1 MDMRYNS
8 ADYWQ
13 FLAAYAGRRIV
24 RGFLLLI
31 GISFL
36 CFLLLQLSPGDFFV
50 EARLNPQ
57 LSPSTLAALRA
68 QHALDRPL
76 LLKYSYWVGS
86 VFRGDGGFS
95 FAYNRPASDLLSERT
110 ANTLL
115 LTIMANTVAWLI
127 AIPLALWSAAATSR
141 FVELFVGGCV
151 SLLLALPDL
160 LIVLLLLFAAAH
172 TRLFPLGGMT
182 SVQYSQLGGWT
193 KFSDR
198 LSHLALPVAALA
210 LSMLPPLLEQA
221 RSSVSEVLGSTF
233 IRAARA
239 HGIPR
244 GRLLLRHALPAAAN
258 PLISLLGLSLGT
270 LLSSSLLVEAAFG
283 WPGIGQLL
291 LQATLARDF
300 YVVIDAVM
308 LSAAFLIAGNFLA
321 DVLQRVMDPR
331 IRPE

>member
-1 MDMRYNS
+1 
-8 ADYWQ
+8 
-13 FLAAYAGRRIV
+13 
-24 RGFLLLI
+24 
-31 GISFL
+31 
-36 CFLLLQLSPGDFFV
+36 
-50 EARLNPQ
+50 
-57 LSPSTLAALRA
+57 
-68 QHALDRPL
+68 
-76 LLKYSYWVGS
+76 
-86 VFRGDGGFS
+86 
-95 FAYNRPASDLLSERT
+95 
-110 ANTLL
+110 
-115 LTIMANTVAWLI
+115 
-127 AIPLALWSAAATSR
+127 
-141 FVELFVGGCV
+141 VELFVGGCV